1 MKLNKKQMLLVH
13 NVLFSHLSNA
23 SIVTRDLEDLMDLLS
38 DELIGQPDKQATMG
52 CKNVRTDSD
61 CVQYFDYSDEEEDE
75 YDCELHDHEEC
86 DDHDDEEL
94 DDQEVIEQDFLT
106 SLQPLKAYNANS
118 KRVKL
123 HFYTKGGKLH
133 LSVDDGSV
141 EFVDIT
147 AVCRRGRELQV
158 YTSPGGFVLQ
168 YEVLKFPKD
177 WTANL
182 QVNVKYEI
190 VR

>member
-23 SIVTRDLEDLMDLLS
+23 SIVTRDLEDLMELLS
-38 DELIGQPDKQATMG
+38 DELVGQPDKQSTMG
-52 CKNVRTDSD
+52 CKSVHADSD
-61 CVQYFDYSDEEEDE
+61 CEQCFDYAEEDDE
-75 YDCELHDHEEC
+75 YDRELHNHEEC
-86 DDHDDEEL
+86 DDEEL